1 MSTMIKI
8 RIKNADHEIDIR
20 FPISESE
27 LFAKLGEIHAIEGK
41 EAPQSAFVTE
51 VYWPEEFS
59 MLKDRFANLDE
70 LNYLAKR
77 MESFDYHEYDQFLIG
92 ITKLENPTEKDLI
105 NLTFNLDH
113 FTLCKDVSSY
123 GKIGREYV
131 MNTQGAVPAND
142 EDDPKYA
149 AIGKDLI
156 DKGLAQITGKGLL
169 IYNPFDELTEVYD
182 GQTFPEYYHGK
193 LYLFLKDNLPKSAI
207 LGSANLGVIK
217 QEANNIRQY
226 EVSSITDQPAECT
239 EVLRLI
245 RKMQEPRCSAN
256 IADITDMPIIREINT
271 SLTGVDTVEQIPQTE
286 VALYDR
292 HKTEVS
298 FVLPI
303 KVPAFAERHMDDGK
317 HYTKSNL
324 NVSYAAPRSARK
336 SRDWYETQ
344 FTVNKS
350 ITLLPGYPEK
360 NVTFYV
366 ITDDGY
372 TFKAHTTSDG
382 NKQFSAVGDE
392 LILGRWIKGRLA
404 AAGLVTPVNDTQLD
418 RDRLGMITK
427 EMLEAYGCDTLVL
440 TKTDQK
446 MEDEEGNLL
455 DVWFLSFEAA
465 QEQEDDE

>member
-1 MSTMIKI
+1 MRLLYSNILPVGIEEGQAT
-8 RIKNADHEIDIR
+8 
-20 FPISESE
+20 ISETFVEQIADSDSVEIAVGYVSKASLEE
-27 LFAKLGEIHAIEGK
+27 LDALVEAHHIQHISLVIGMYYIEGMPEGTYRTALAINEKWRASGVGEIRMTR
-41 EAPQSAFVTE
+41 AF
-51 VYWPEEFS
+51 
-59 MLKDRFANLDE
+59 K
-70 LNYLAKR
+70 
-77 MESFDYHEYDQFLIG
+77 
-92 ITKLENPTEKDLI
+92 
-105 NLTFNLDH
+105 
-113 FTLCKDVSSY
+113 
-123 GKIGREYV
+123 
-131 MNTQGAVPAND
+131 
-142 EDDPKYA
+142 
-149 AIGKDLI
+149 
-156 DKGLAQITGKGLL
+156 
-169 IYNPFDELTEVYD
+169 
-182 GQTFPEYYHGK
+182 YHGK

-226 EVSSITDQPAECT
+226 EVSSITDQPAECN

-446 MEDEEGNLL
+446 MEDEERNLL